1 MKNSSELYEVNQPMN
16 GNRLT
21 LYLLEVHSGYSAQTV
36 VSTFLQKELLNRNFQ
51 ILHSALE
58 LSGLCQGEYQ
68 GTLIIDFFSRLIN
81 NRFVG

>member
-36 VSTFLQKELLNRNFQ
+36 LSTFLQTELLNRNFQ
-51 ILHSALE
+51 IFTAL
-58 LSGLCQGEYQ
+58 LNCPACAKGN
-68 GTLIIDFFSRLIN
+68 TKVR
-81 NRFVG
+81 